1 MFDVLV
7 FQFMYT
13 TIFGAYSALLFIS
26 TGNIIAPIMAHK
38 FCNHMGFPDFQ
49 EMFQFQEP
57 KRSCLFVLSLVGLIL
72 WCLLIKYA
80 TEPWIYSNQMDWTE
94 MNQCNV
100 TNSSN
105 FGQNFFVKL

>member
-1 MFDVLV
+1 
-7 FQFMYT
+7 MYT

-49 EMFQFQEP
+49 EMFQLEEP
-57 KRSCLFVLSLVGLIL
+57 KRSCLFILSLVGLLL
-72 WCLLIKYA
+72 WYILIKY
-80 TEPWIYSNQMDWTE
+80 TSEPWIYSNQMNWIE
-94 MNQCNV
+94 MNQCNA

-105 FGQNFFVKL
+105 NLKKYFVKL